1 MAVKLK
7 LFACCPLLDYPF
19 IEIKFAHFF
28 NQAMLNHKQQTIK
41 KSVTVSGVGLHT
53 GVQATMTFLP
63 AKPDHG
69 IKFQRVDLPG
79 QPIIEAD
86 CDRVVDVSRGTTIE
100 QSGARVSTIEHT
112 LAALVGL
119 EIDNVLI
126 QIDGPEAPIM
136 DGSSIQFVNAL
147 KEVGTEEQN
156 ALRDFY
162 EVPDSI
168 FYRESARGVEIA
180 ALPLDD
186 YRVTVM
192 VDYNSPVLG
201 SQHASITSI
210 QQFEKEI
217 ASCRTFCFL
226 HELEML
232 YKNNLIRGGDL
243 NNAIVIVDRVVETH
257 ELDNIAKMLNK
268 PKVEVKKEG
277 ILNNIELRY
286 NNEPARHKLLDIIG
300 DLALAGRPLKAQ
312 ILAARPGHAANVAFA
327 KKLKKAMQDSSKQ
340 GVPKYNPTL
349 PAVMDINKIVSTLP
363 HRYPFLLVD
372 KVIHL
377 DSERVVGVKNVTA
390 NENFFQGHFPKNPVM
405 PGVLQVEAMA
415 QVGGILVMNTV
426 PDPENYWT
434 YFLGIDEF
442 RFRKMV
448 FPGDTLVIQCDL
460 LAPIRRGIAKM
471 SGRAYVGNT
480 LVCEGTM
487 TASIVRKDL

>member
-1 MAVKLK
+1 M
-7 LFACCPLLDYPF
+7 
-19 IEIKFAHFF
+19 
-28 NQAMLNHKQQTIK
+28 TI
-41 KSVTVSGVGLHT
+41 SGVGLHT
-53 GVQATMTFLP
+53 GVQTTLTFLP
-63 AKPDHG
+63 AKPNHG

-79 QPIIEAD
+79 SPIIDAD

-100 QSGARVSTIEHT
+100 QSGARVSTVEHT

-119 EIDNVLI
+119 EIDNIMV

-136 DGSSIQFVNAL
+136 DGSSIQFVQVL
-147 KEVGTEEQN
+147 KEAETEEQN
-156 ALRDFY
+156 ALRDFF
-162 EVPDSI
+162 EVQDSI
-168 FYRESARGVEIA
+168 FYRESARHVEIA

-192 VDYNSPVLG
+192 IDYNSPVLG
-201 SQHASITSI
+201 SQHASITNI

-232 YKNNLIRGGDL
+232 YKNNLIKGGDL
-243 NNAIVIVDRVVETH
+243 NNAIVIVDRVIEPG
-257 ELDNIAKMLNK
+257 ELDNIARMLNK
-268 PKVEVKKEG
+268 PTVEVKKEG
-277 ILNNIELRY
+277 ILNNVELRY

-327 KKLKKAMQDSSKQ
+327 KKLKKAMAETDKK
-340 GVPKYNPTL
+340 GVPRYNPSL
-349 PAVMDINKIVSTLP
+349 PPVMDINKIMSTLP
-363 HRYPFLLVD
+363 HRYPFLLID
-372 KVIHL
+372 KIIYL
-377 DSERVVGVKNVTA
+377 DNETVAGVKNVTM
-390 NENFFQGHFPKNPVM
+390 NEHFFAGHFPGNPVM

-415 QVGGILVMNTV
+415 QIGGILVLNTV

-434 YFLGIDEF
+434 YFLGIDDF

-448 FPGDTLVIQCDL
+448 LPGDTLVIQCDL
-460 LAPIRRGIAKM
+460 LAPIKRGIAKM
-471 SGRAYVGNT
+471 YGRGYVGNT

-487 TASIVRKDL
+487 TASIVRKDS

>member
-1 MAVKLK
+1 
-7 LFACCPLLDYPF
+7 
-19 IEIKFAHFF
+19 
-28 NQAMLNHKQQTIK
+28 MLNHKQQTIK
-41 KSVTVSGVGLHT
+41 KSVTISGVGLHT
-53 GVQATMTFLP
+53 GVQTNMTFLP
-63 AKPDHG
+63 AKPNHG
-69 IKFQRVDLPG
+69 IKFQRIDLPG
-79 QPIIEAD
+79 SPIIEAD
-86 CDRVVDVSRGTTIE
+86 CDKVVDVSRGTTIE
-100 QSGARVSTIEHT
+100 ESGARISTIEHT

-126 QIDGPEAPIM
+126 QLDGPEPPIM
-136 DGSSIQFVNAL
+136 DGSSIQFVNVL
-147 KEVGTEEQN
+147 KEAETEDQN
-156 ALRDFY
+156 ALRDFF
-162 EVPDSI
+162 EVQDSI
-168 FYRESARGVEIA
+168 FYRETARNVEIA

-232 YKNNLIRGGDL
+232 YKNNLIKGGDL
-243 NNAIVIVDRVVETH
+243 NNAIVIVDRVVEPD

-277 ILNNIELRY
+277 ILNNVELRY
-286 NNEPARHKLLDIIG
+286 NNEPARHKLLDIVG

-327 KKLKKAMQDSSKQ
+327 KKLKKLMLAEGKK
-340 GVPKYNPTL
+340 GVPKYNPSL
-349 PAVMDINKIVSTLP
+349 PPVMDINKIISTLP
-363 HRYPFLLVD
+363 HRYPFLLID
-372 KVIHL
+372 KIIYL
-377 DSERVVGVKNVTA
+377 DKERVVGVKNVTM
-390 NENFFQGHFPKNPVM
+390 NENYFQGHFPMNPVY
-405 PGVLQVEAMA
+405 PGVLQVESMA
-415 QVGGILVMNTV
+415 QIGGILVLNTV

-448 FPGDTLVIQCDL
+448 LPGDSLVIQCDL